1 MPSIETQVFY
11 TFLSGIVLLT
21 VLFLIIFF
29 SVLHHLRE
37 KRRELKVKSFE
48 AECSIEAERKRI
60 ASDLHDDFGS
70 LLAGLNLSLRELG
83 QDASSTGKY
92 VQASEQLAVSM
103 ERLKEISLNLLPRE
117 LEAEG
122 LNAAVEA
129 LVERINGRSGI
140 DVRFSSIG
148 EVAKFNSQK
157 AMLFFRII
165 QEITTNAIKHSYSNL
180 LLIAIAKVERKIIV
194 DIKDTGCGF
203 NYDQA
208 FNKKQSLGL
217 KNIQSR
223 VELLNAVYTVE
234 SIINEGTHYYIKIPY
249 LQLLDG
255 K

>member
-21 VLFLIIFF
+21 LLFSSVCF
-29 SVLHHLRE
+29 SVFHHLRE

-83 QDASSTGKY
+83 QDAYSSRKY
-92 VQASEQLAVSM
+92 VLASKQLAVSI
-103 ERLKEISLNLLPRE
+103 ESLKEISLNLLPRE
-117 LEAEG
+117 LELEG

-140 DVRFSSIG
+140 EVRFSSIG
-148 EVAKFNSQK
+148 EVAQFNSQK
-157 AMLFFRII
+157 AMLLFRII
-165 QEITTNAIKHSYSNL
+165 QEITTNAIKHSQANL
-180 LLIAIAKVERKIIV
+180 LLIAIARYRSYIIIE
-194 DIKDTGCGF
+194 IKDNGCGF
-203 NYDQA
+203 NYDLA
-208 FNKKQSLGL
+208 FNKKQCLGL

-223 VELLNAVYTVE
+223 VELLNGVYTVE
-234 SIINEGTHYYIKIPY
+234 SILNVGTHYYFKIPY
-249 LQLLDG
+249 QQLLDG
-255 K
+255 Q